1 MPYIAKVQFTFGGV
15 HRRID
20 DYVALALLACLEDH
34 QSDIALEIARS
45 LSRALAR
52 ELAGSPTDIV
62 LDEVNQAELQR
73 VLDDW
78 NRESPLPDEL
88 RWLRLALHG
97 EQLPWEVPRDRIER
111 LSTFRTEANGPT

>member
-1 MPYIAKVQFTFGGV
+1 MFSIAQVQFSFGGV

-20 DYVALALLACLEDH
+20 DYVAFALLARLEDR

-45 LSRALAR
+45 LSRAVAR
-52 ELAGSPTDIV
+52 ELAGSSTDIV

-78 NRESPLPDEL
+78 SCESPLPDEL

-97 EQLPWEVPRDRIER
+97 ERLPWEAER
-111 LSTFRTEANGPT
+111 TEVSAFRRRAPEANGMP